1 MQRFTE
7 GDSKSGLILANG
19 FGGLKYE
26 NITPNVKKNLS

>member
-1 MQRFTE
+1 MQRFT

-26 NITPNVKKNLS
+26 NITSDAT